1 MNVIKV
7 ENLDYSYTQEDHALK
22 GVSFNIK
29 DGEWL
34 SIIGHNG
41 SGKSTLSKLL
51 VGLMKADKGHIYF
64 DDEELTEKN
73 VETLRQ
79 QIGIVFQNP
88 DNQFVGVNV
97 KYDIAFGLENR
108 CVERNKMLELID
120 EYSKKV
126 SMNEYLDRQPESLSG
141 GQKQR
146 VAIAGILALNC
157 KYVVLD
163 EATSMLDPEGVED
176 ITNLIKELKEKY
188 HKTIITITHDL
199 NLASLSD
206 RVIVMKDGNIIGEGT
221 PKEVFEHET
230 MLFSSNLEMPFN
242 LHLYKEVLKDEKLS
256 KEKGLVDALWKL
268 NF

>member
-1 MNVIKV
+1 MIKV
-7 ENLDYSYTQEDHALK
+7 ENIDYSYTQEDHALK
-22 GVSFNIK
+22 GISFNVN

-51 VGLMKADKGHIYF
+51 VGLMKADKGKIIY
-64 DDEELTEKN
+64 DDIELSEK
-73 VETLRQ
+73 TIDSIRQ
-79 QIGIVFQNP
+79 SIGIVFQNP

-108 CVERNKMLELID
+108 QIERTEMLKLID
-120 EYSKKV
+120 EYSHKV
-126 SMNEYLDRQPESLSG
+126 DMYEYLDRQPESLSG

-146 VAIAGILALNC
+146 VAIAGILALNT
-157 KYVVLD
+157 KYIILD
-163 EATSMLDPEGVED
+163 EATSMLDPEGVVD
-176 ITNLIKELKEKY
+176 ITNLIKELKDKY

-199 NLASLSD
+199 DLASLSD

-221 PKEVFEHET
+221 PKEVFEDENI
-230 MLFSSNLEMPFN
+230 LQSSNLDMPFN
-242 LHLYKEVLKDEKLS
+242 LKLYKDVLKDEKLS
-256 KEKGLVDALWKL
+256 KNKRLVDALCKL

>member
-1 MNVIKV
+1 
-7 ENLDYSYTQEDHALK
+7 
-22 GVSFNIK
+22 
-29 DGEWL
+29 
-34 SIIGHNG
+34 
-41 SGKSTLSKLL
+41 
-51 VGLMKADKGHIYF
+51 
-64 DDEELTEKN
+64 
-73 VETLRQ
+73 
-79 QIGIVFQNP
+79 
-88 DNQFVGVNV
+88 
-97 KYDIAFGLENR
+97 
-108 CVERNKMLELID
+108 MLELID

-157 KYVVLD
+157 QYVVLD

-188 HKTIITITHDL
+188 HKTIITITHYL

-206 RVIVMKDGNIIGEGT
+206 RVIVMEDGNIIGEGT
-221 PKEVFEHET
+221 PKQVFEHET